1 MPGTL
6 DIRLARDFTG
16 VFSVDA
22 FHSDGVTPQ
31 SLVGMRLFFRS
42 APPASILKDS
52 SGNGITITNTAGGS
66 GCALLQ
72 IEPADTLGV
81 PAVDGYFRMGC
92 QLTLSDGTEE
102 YLLADGDITITPRV
116 SP

>member
-6 DIRLARDFTG
+6 DLRLARDFTG
-16 VFSVDA
+16 VFGVDA

-31 SLVGMRLFFRS
+31 SLVGLTLYFRS
-42 APPASILKDS
+42 AAPASIAKDS
-52 SGNGITITNTAGGS
+52 NGNGITITNTAGGAN
-66 GCALLQ
+66 CALLQ
-72 IEPADTLGV
+72 IEPDDTLGV
-81 PAVDGYFRMGC
+81 PAVDGYFRMRC

-116 SP
+116 AP